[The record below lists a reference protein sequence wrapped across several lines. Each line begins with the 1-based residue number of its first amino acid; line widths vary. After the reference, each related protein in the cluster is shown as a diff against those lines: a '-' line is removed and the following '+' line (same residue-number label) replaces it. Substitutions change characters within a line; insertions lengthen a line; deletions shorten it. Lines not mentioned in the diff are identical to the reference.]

1 MLSNGFISASGAV
14 DLRASQAVRLFAGAF
29 TVAEGGPPD
38 TRFGVN
44 APYVLLAQTDRPN
57 ADFLVL
63 PTVHGGLSK
72 QDPTGAFAVHGNTVD
87 VRDRVSF
94 GANGYF
100 LLQGRVLRTVDGQ
113 GYGSVSL
120 AADGDLRFLRGAVAD
135 GMTILATPGSVALA
149 GARIYPAA
157 QARAVVESGYYGKR
171 QPLVLSRVG
180 ADESA
185 PYSAFGEL
193 SLTASRI
200 DHGAALWAPLGNL
213 SLNAE
218 QLSLLPGSLTSVSAR
233 GLVMPYGGTVDGVA
247 YAYGGKPVVPNRP
260 GEYGKIAL
268 SGKLDAAP
276 GSRIDLSGGGELL
289 GAAFVSGRGGSSDAR
304 YTPLMRIDPAGG
316 GFSLPGL
323 ATNPVYAVVPG
334 AQATVAPTA
343 AEAGEGAPLIG
354 RQIQIGAGVP
364 GLSAGTYTLMP
375 ASYALLPGAFRVEI
389 DGRVAPGSVVP
400 GQAALA
406 MRNGSWSLPASFS
419 VAGTAIRDALP
430 SQVIVTSAQTL
441 RGYSQYNET
450 SYARYVLEDAQRR
463 GMPRAMLER
472 DAKLLSID
480 VGVDGRLDFQGRAD
494 FRPAEGGR
502 GGELALRGTAIEVL
516 ADGAAAT
523 PGMSS
528 YYASTLNGFGAS
540 RISVG
545 GQARSSATGGA
556 NVLTFESQARS
567 VTLRDGALLRAPQVF
582 VSAGGIT
589 LEAGAAIDTIGAGR
603 AYYDSAEGYLYSPG
617 RSAVLALSNG
627 LITML
632 APDAPQGPRAIRRE
646 RSRSAPAPACAPG
659 PPGSTPRARWPRPP
673 TAASSWASRPATARV
688 SWRCR

>member
-1 MLSNGFISASGAV
+1 MDSSAPAARRSAGQPGRPPV
-14 DLRASQAVRLFAGAF
+14 RRRVHGGRGRAAGYPVRRQRA
-29 TVAEGGPPD
+29 
-38 TRFGVN
+38 
-44 APYVLLAQTDRPN
+44 YVLLAQTDRPN

-100 LLQGRVLRTVDGQ
+100 LLQGVLRTVDGQ

-149 GARIYPAA
+149 GARIYPRRKHGPWWN
-157 QARAVVESGYYGKR
+157 RAT
-171 QPLVLSRVG
+171 
-180 ADESA
+180 
-185 PYSAFGEL
+185 
-193 SLTASRI
+193 TASVSR
-200 DHGAALWAPLGNL
+200 LCCPEWARTSRRPIRPSASCPSPRRASITARRCGPLGNL

-343 AEAGEGAPLIG
+343 AEGRRGAPLIG

-364 GLSAGTYTLMP
+364 GLSAGTYADAGQLCLAAGRIPGRDRRPRRARQRCPGTSGAGHAQWLLEP
-375 ASYALLPGAFRVEI
+375 ARELLRRRYGHTRRAAVAGDRHVGADAARLFPVQRDVLRALRAGGRAASRHATGDAGARRQAAVHRRRRGRPARLPGPGRFPAGRRRARRRAGAARHRDRGAGRWRGRHAWHEQLLRQHAQRLRRVAHQRGRSGPQLRHRRRQCADVRVAGSQRHVAGWRCCARRRCSCRRAASRWRRAPPSI
-389 DGRVAPGSVVP
+389 RSARVAPTT
-400 GQAALA
+400 
-406 MRNGSWSLPASFS
+406 
-419 VAGTAIRDALP
+419 TAPKA
-430 SQVIVTSAQTL
+430 TC
-441 RGYSQYNET
+441 
-450 SYARYVLEDAQRR
+450 
-463 GMPRAMLER
+463 
-472 DAKLLSID
+472 
-480 VGVDGRLDFQGRAD
+480 
-494 FRPAEGGR
+494 
-502 GGELALRGTAIEVL
+502 TAP
-516 ADGAAAT
+516 AAA
-523 PGMSS
+523 P
-528 YYASTLNGFGAS
+528 
-540 RISVG
+540 
-545 GQARSSATGGA
+545 
-556 NVLTFESQARS
+556 
-567 VTLRDGALLRAPQVF
+567 
-582 VSAGGIT
+582 
-589 LEAGAAIDTIGAGR
+589 
-603 AYYDSAEGYLYSPG
+603 
-617 RSAVLALSNG
+617 
-627 LITML
+627 
-632 APDAPQGPRAIRRE
+632 
-646 RSRSAPAPACAPG
+646 C
-659 PPGSTPRARWPRPP
+659 WPCP
-673 TAASSWASRPATARV
+673 TV
-688 SWRCR
+688 

>member
-1 MLSNGFISASGAV
+1 MLSVALETPVYENTSVDLVRVQRELLIRQQAAASLPDVADPRAARPLLRYGHGELALDRYRDSGFGTLNVLSNGFISASGAV

-430 SQVIVTSAQTL
+430 SQVIVTSAQSCAAIPST
-441 RGYSQYNET
+441 T
-450 SYARYVLEDAQRR
+450 RR
-463 GMPRAMLER
+463 PTRATCWR
-472 DAKLLSID
+472 TRSVAACH
-480 VGVDGRLDFQGRAD
+480 GRCWS
-494 FRPAEGGR
+494 
-502 GGELALRGTAIEVL
+502 
-516 ADGAAAT
+516 AT
-523 PGMSS
+523 PSCCP
-528 YYASTLNGFGAS
+528 ST
-540 RISVG
+540 
-545 GQARSSATGGA
+545 
-556 NVLTFESQARS
+556 
-567 VTLRDGALLRAPQVF
+567 
-582 VSAGGIT
+582 
-589 LEAGAAIDTIGAGR
+589 
-603 AYYDSAEGYLYSPG
+603 
-617 RSAVLALSNG
+617 
-627 LITML
+627 
-632 APDAPQGPRAIRRE
+632 
-646 RSRSAPAPACAPG
+646 
-659 PPGSTPRARWPRPP
+659 
-673 TAASSWASRPATARV
+673 
-688 SWRCR
+688 

>member
-1 MLSNGFISASGAV
+1 MLSVALETPVCENTSVDLVRVQRELLIRQQAAASLPDVADPRAARPLLRYGHGELALDRYRDSGFGTLNVLSNGFISASGAV

-185 PYSAFGEL
+185 LYSAFGEL
-193 SLTASRI
+193 SSPRRASITARRC
-200 DHGAALWAPLGNL
+200 GAAGQSVAQRRTTEPVAGQPDVGQRARAGDALW
-213 SLNAE
+213 
-218 QLSLLPGSLTSVSAR
+218 R
-233 GLVMPYGGTVDGVA
+233 HRDGVA

-406 MRNGSWSLPASFS
+406 MRNGS
-419 VAGTAIRDALP
+419 
-430 SQVIVTSAQTL
+430 
-441 RGYSQYNET
+441 
-450 SYARYVLEDAQRR
+450 
-463 GMPRAMLER
+463 
-472 DAKLLSID
+472 
-480 VGVDGRLDFQGRAD
+480 
-494 FRPAEGGR
+494 
-502 GGELALRGTAIEVL
+502 
-516 ADGAAAT
+516 
-523 PGMSS
+523 
-528 YYASTLNGFGAS
+528 
-540 RISVG
+540 
-545 GQARSSATGGA
+545 
-556 NVLTFESQARS
+556 
-567 VTLRDGALLRAPQVF
+567 
-582 VSAGGIT
+582 
-589 LEAGAAIDTIGAGR
+589 
-603 AYYDSAEGYLYSPG
+603 
-617 RSAVLALSNG
+617 
-627 LITML
+627 
-632 APDAPQGPRAIRRE
+632 
-646 RSRSAPAPACAPG
+646 
-659 PPGSTPRARWPRPP
+659 
-673 TAASSWASRPATARV
+673 
-688 SWRCR
+688 

>member
-1 MLSNGFISASGAV
+1 MDSSAPAAR

-149 GARIYPAA
+149 GADLPRGASTGRGGIGLLRQASAA
-157 QARAVVESGYYGKR
+157 CAVPSGRG
-171 QPLVLSRVG
+171 RVG
-180 ADESA
+180 AL
-185 PYSAFGEL
+185 FGL
-193 SLTASRI
+193 RRAVPHRVAHRSRR
-200 DHGAALWAPLGNL
+200 ALWAPLGNL

-343 AEAGEGAPLIG
+343 AEAGE
-354 RQIQIGAGVP
+354 V
-364 GLSAGTYTLMP
+364 
-375 ASYALLPGAFRVEI
+375 
-389 DGRVAPGSVVP
+389 
-400 GQAALA
+400 
-406 MRNGSWSLPASFS
+406 
-419 VAGTAIRDALP
+419 
-430 SQVIVTSAQTL
+430 
-441 RGYSQYNET
+441 
-450 SYARYVLEDAQRR
+450 RR
-463 GMPRAMLER
+463 
-472 DAKLLSID
+472 
-480 VGVDGRLDFQGRAD
+480 
-494 FRPAEGGR
+494 
-502 GGELALRGTAIEVL
+502 
-516 ADGAAAT
+516 
-523 PGMSS
+523 
-528 YYASTLNGFGAS
+528 
-540 RISVG
+540 
-545 GQARSSATGGA
+545 
-556 NVLTFESQARS
+556 
-567 VTLRDGALLRAPQVF
+567 
-582 VSAGGIT
+582 
-589 LEAGAAIDTIGAGR
+589 
-603 AYYDSAEGYLYSPG
+603 
-617 RSAVLALSNG
+617 
-627 LITML
+627 
-632 APDAPQGPRAIRRE
+632 
-646 RSRSAPAPACAPG
+646 
-659 PPGSTPRARWPRPP
+659 
-673 TAASSWASRPATARV
+673 
-688 SWRCR
+688 

>member
-1 MLSNGFISASGAV
+1 
-14 DLRASQAVRLFAGAF
+14 
-29 TVAEGGPPD
+29 
-38 TRFGVN
+38 
-44 APYVLLAQTDRPN
+44 
-57 ADFLVL
+57 
-63 PTVHGGLSK
+63 
-72 QDPTGAFAVHGNTVD
+72 
-87 VRDRVSF
+87 
-94 GANGYF
+94 
-100 LLQGRVLRTVDGQ
+100 
-113 GYGSVSL
+113 
-120 AADGDLRFLRGAVAD
+120 
-135 GMTILATPGSVALA
+135 
-149 GARIYPAA
+149 
-157 QARAVVESGYYGKR
+157 
-171 QPLVLSRVG
+171 
-180 ADESA
+180 
-185 PYSAFGEL
+185 
-193 SLTASRI
+193 
-200 DHGAALWAPLGNL
+200 
-213 SLNAE
+213 
-218 QLSLLPGSLTSVSAR
+218 
-233 GLVMPYGGTVDGVA
+233 
-247 YAYGGKPVVPNRP
+247 
-260 GEYGKIAL
+260 
-268 SGKLDAAP
+268 
-276 GSRIDLSGGGELL
+276 
-289 GAAFVSGRGGSSDAR
+289 
-304 YTPLMRIDPAGG
+304 MRIDPAGG

-334 AQATVAPTA
+334 AQATVAN
-343 AEAGEGAPLIG
+343 GRRGRRGAPLIG

-400 GQAALA
+400 DKRRWPCA
-406 MRNGSWSLPASFS
+406 MAPGACPRASPSPARP
-419 VAGTAIRDALP
+419 RDALP

-603 AYYDSAEGYLYSPG
+603 AY
-617 RSAVLALSNG
+617 
-627 LITML
+627 
-632 APDAPQGPRAIRRE
+632 
-646 RSRSAPAPACAPG
+646 
-659 PPGSTPRARWPRPP
+659 
-673 TAASSWASRPATARV
+673 
-688 SWRCR
+688 

>member
-1 MLSNGFISASGAV
+1 M
-14 DLRASQAVRLFAGAF
+14 
-29 TVAEGGPPD
+29 
-38 TRFGVN
+38 
-44 APYVLLAQTDRPN
+44 
-57 ADFLVL
+57 
-63 PTVHGGLSK
+63 
-72 QDPTGAFAVHGNTVD
+72 
-87 VRDRVSF
+87 
-94 GANGYF
+94 
-100 LLQGRVLRTVDGQ
+100 
-113 GYGSVSL
+113 
-120 AADGDLRFLRGAVAD
+120 
-135 GMTILATPGSVALA
+135 
-149 GARIYPAA
+149 
-157 QARAVVESGYYGKR
+157 VESGYYGKR

-567 VTLRDGALLRAPQVF
+567 VTLRDGALLRAAGVR
-582 VSAGGIT
+582 VGGRHHAGGGRRHRYDRRGSR
-589 LEAGAAIDTIGAGR
+589 LLRQRRRLPVQPRPQRRAGPVQRSDHHAGAGR
-603 AYYDSAEGYLYSPG
+603 AARAREQSAGSDRDRRLRRPVRPARPALHRGHAGRGHRRPLHPG
-617 RSAVLALSNG
+617 RAGPLRRASAGAVGERRQCGQRAGAGRRCRARALPAGMTLNQG
-627 LITML
+627 LLDRLLMG
-632 APDAPQGPRAIRRE
+632 DADFG
-646 RSRSAPAPACAPG
+646 APALEVLTLTVRDSVNFYETVDLSASASPAGKPLGRLELNAPAVYGYGAAGDRASCA
-659 PPGSTPRARWPRPP
+659 RRP
-673 TAASSWASRPATARV
+673 
-688 SWRCR
+688 

>member
-1 MLSNGFISASGAV
+1 M
-14 DLRASQAVRLFAGAF
+14 
-29 TVAEGGPPD
+29 AEGGPPD

-149 GARIYPAA
+149 GARIYPET
-157 QARAVVESGYYGKR
+157 QARRGGSGLLRQAPAAGAVPRGRG
-171 QPLVLSRVG
+171 RVG
-180 ADESA
+180 AL
-185 PYSAFGEL
+185 FGL
-193 SLTASRI
+193 RRAVPHRVAHRSRR
-200 DHGAALWAPLGNL
+200 GAGAPLGNL

-364 GLSAGTYTLMP
+364 GLSAGTHADAGQLCL
-375 ASYALLPGAFRVEI
+375 AAGRIPGRDRRPRRARQ
-389 DGRVAPGSVVP
+389 RCP

-502 GGELALRGTAIEVL
+502 GGELLRGTAIEVL

-603 AYYDSAEGYLYSPG
+603 AYYDSAEGYLYSP
-617 RSAVLALSNG
+617 AA
-627 LITML
+627 
-632 APDAPQGPRAIRRE
+632 AP
-646 RSRSAPAPACAPG
+646 C
-659 PPGSTPRARWPRPP
+659 WP
-673 TAASSWASRPATARV
+673 
-688 SWRCR
+688 CRTV